1 MLIQFEK
8 DNKKPDEDFALLKVE
23 LEEENKIEGILKK
36 KLSENKEICEAFEE
50 EVVKA
55 RKEME
60 MFKALYPQN
69 IPSIK
74 ASSELNDI
82 MRKNRYTMLNTGLGY
97 VSGSRRKQTESKETV
112 KMINFQ
118 VSRQTDHVSTLP

>member
-1 MLIQFEK
+1 LLIQFEK
-8 DNKKPDEDFALLKVE
+8 DSKKPDEDFALLKVE
-23 LEEENKIEGILKK
+23 LEEEKKIEGILKQ
-36 KLSENKEICEAFEE
+36 KLSENKERCEALEE
-50 EVVKA
+50 EVVKT

-82 MRKNRYTMLNTGLGY
+82 MRKHRYTMLKTGLGY
-97 VSGSRRKQTESKETV
+97 VSGSRRKQTKSKETV
-112 KMINFQ
+112 KMIKFQ
-118 VSRQTDHVSTLP
+118 VSRQ